1 MRGVNADFPPVD
13 PSSPFAEDRP
23 PGGDH
28 TKIGVTCK
36 AQHVWSIPNNA
47 PRWKL
52 QESSELM
59 TATAP
64 FEHVGVE
71 RRQKGP
77 QAAIDPNTDL
87 GWIRRLLPII
97 KHHRGPL
104 IRGAAAGLIAL
115 VLQVAVPATVRAA
128 IDSAITGSSSNLTR
142 WVLILLGLGVGR
154 FIFGLTYRYS
164 LFQLAWSVE
173 TDLRAL
179 LYEHLTTL
187 SFSYYD
193 RTQSGQVISRANSDI
208 RSIQILLAY
217 APLIMMSGLA
227 FVLAFGFM
235 LTIHVPLTLVA
246 LSMLPFVY
254 LFGQRLRT
262 TVFPLTWVSQ
272 ARMAELATIV
282 DENVNGTRVVKSFAA
297 EERQVNLLARAADH
311 LRWANVQAIRTRAH
325 YNPFI
330 EALPRLGMALVLLY
344 GGILAIDGKVSIG
357 TLFAFNAYVIM
368 MQAPFRMFGFILLQA
383 QRASA
388 SATRIY
394 EVLDEPAEIHD
405 AMDAQ
410 DMTRPA
416 GHIRFDDVHF
426 TYPNAAPSVDNG
438 ATPERLPVLKGLN
451 LTITPGETVAIVG
464 RTGSGKST
472 IARLLTRFYEVDS
485 GAIAID
491 GVPITGVT
499 LPSLRHN
506 IGLVFDEPFLFS
518 TSIHDNIAYGLPNAQ
533 RSAVESAARA
543 AQADPFIRDLSDG
556 YDTVVG
562 ERGYT
567 LSGGQRQRIAI
578 ARTLLENPPI
588 LVLDDATSAIDVT
601 VEAAIHEALHDL
613 LEDRTT
619 ILIAHRLSTI
629 ALADR
634 VLLLEDGRVAATGTH
649 AELLAN
655 EPRYVQ
661 ILAEADASEDSD
673 PALTENPSPSTGL
686 RS

>member
-1 MRGVNADFPPVD
+1 MTTTEPAPAANYIPDND
-13 PSSPFAEDRP
+13 NLESDNLEN
-23 PGGDH
+23 
-28 TKIGVTCK
+28 IGVT
-36 AQHVWSIPNNA
+36 ARHLA
-47 PRWKL
+47 P
-52 QESSELM
+52 
-59 TATAP
+59 TVT
-64 FEHVGVE
+64 
-71 RRQKGP
+71 
-77 QAAIDPNTDL
+77 IDPDKEL

-97 KHHRGPL
+97 KAHRRPL
-104 IRGAAAGLIAL
+104 VIGTMSGLVAL
-115 VLQVAVPATVRAA
+115 VLQVSVPAVVRSA
-128 IDSAITGSSSNLTR
+128 IDSTTTGENTSLTR
-142 WVLILLGLGVGR
+142 WIIILLVLGLGR
-154 FIFGLTYRYS
+154 FLLGLTYRYS

-179 LYEHLTTL
+179 LYDHLTTL

-208 RSIQILLAY
+208 RSMQLLLAY
-217 APLIMMSGLA
+217 GPLIMMSGLA

-246 LSMLPFVY
+246 LSTLPLVY
-254 LFGQRLRT
+254 VFGQKLRT

-297 EERQVNLLARAADH
+297 EERQVNLLARAAEH
-311 LRWANVQAIRTRAH
+311 LKWANVEAVKTRAT

-330 EALPRLGMALVLLY
+330 EALPRIGMAMVLLY
-344 GGILAIDGKVSIG
+344 GGLLAIDGHVSIG

-388 SATRIY
+388 SASRIY
-394 EVLDEPAEIHD
+394 EVLDETSEIID
-405 AMDAQ
+405 APGAVAIA
-410 DMTRPA
+410 RPA
-416 GHIRFDDVHF
+416 GKIEFADVHF
-426 TYPNAAPSVDNG
+426 TYPNATPSFDDGVAPQ
-438 ATPERLPVLKGLN
+438 RLAVLTGLD
-451 LTITPGETVAIVG
+451 LAIEPGETIAIVG

-472 IARLLTRFYEVDS
+472 IARLLARFYDADS
-485 GAIAID
+485 GAISID
-491 GVPITGVT
+491 GQPIDTVT
-499 LPSLRHN
+499 LTSLRHHV
-506 IGLVFDEPFLFS
+506 GLVFDEPFLFS
-518 TSIHDNIAYGLPNAQ
+518 TSIRDNIAYGLPNADMH
-533 RSAVESAARA
+533 AVVAAATA
-543 AQADPFIRDLSDG
+543 AQAHDFISRLSNG
-556 YDTVVG
+556 YDTIVG

-601 VEAAIHEALHDL
+601 VEAEIHHALHGL
-613 LEDRTT
+613 LADRTT

-634 VLLLEDGRVAATGTH
+634 VVLLEDGRVVATGTH
-649 AELLAN
+649 TDLLAI

-661 ILAEADASEDSD
+661 ILAEADGSAEDDADTAAVATSEG
-673 PALTENPSPSTGL
+673 P
-686 RS
+686 

>member
-1 MRGVNADFPPVD
+1 
-13 PSSPFAEDRP
+13 
-23 PGGDH
+23 
-28 TKIGVTCK
+28 
-36 AQHVWSIPNNA
+36 
-47 PRWKL
+47 
-52 QESSELM
+52 M

-71 RRQKGP
+71 RRHPAP
-77 QAAIDPNTDL
+77 QANIDPNTEL
-87 GWIRRLLPII
+87 GWIRRLLPVI
-97 KHHRGPL
+97 KHHRSPL
-104 IRGAAAGLIAL
+104 IRGAVAGLIAL
-115 VLQVAVPATVRAA
+115 VLQVAVPAVVRSA
-128 IDSAITGSSSNLTR
+128 IDSAITGSNSNLTR
-142 WVLILLGLGVGR
+142 WVLILLGLGLGR
-154 FIFGLTYRYS
+154 FVFGLTYRYS
-164 LFQLAWSVE
+164 LFQLAWNVE

-179 LYEHLTTL
+179 LYDHLTTL

-254 LFGQRLRT
+254 VFGQRLRT

-311 LRWANVQAIRTRAH
+311 LKWANVQAIRTRAH

-405 AMDAQ
+405 VPGAP
-410 DMTRPA
+410 DMERPH
-416 GHIRFDDVHF
+416 GLIVFDDVHF
-426 TYPNAAPSVDNG
+426 TYANAATSVDNG
-438 ATPERLPVLKGLN
+438 ATPERLPVLTGLD
-451 LTITPGETVAIVG
+451 LSVAPGETIAIVG

-485 GAIAID
+485 GSISID
-491 GVPITGVT
+491 GNVVT
-499 LPSLRHN
+499 DVSVASLRHN

-518 TSIHDNIAYGLPNAQ
+518 TSIRDNIAYGLPNADL
-533 RSAVESAARA
+533 ADVTDAATA
-543 AQADPFIRDLSDG
+543 AQAHQFIDDLSDG

-601 VEAAIHEALHDL
+601 VEAAIHDALHDL
-613 LEDRTT
+613 LDNRTT

-634 VLLLEDGRVAATGTH
+634 VILLEDGKVAATGTH
-649 AELLAN
+649 AELLAT

-661 ILAEADASEDSD
+661 ILAEADAGAE
-673 PALTENPSPSTGL
+673 STAESAAASGPQ
-686 RS
+686 S